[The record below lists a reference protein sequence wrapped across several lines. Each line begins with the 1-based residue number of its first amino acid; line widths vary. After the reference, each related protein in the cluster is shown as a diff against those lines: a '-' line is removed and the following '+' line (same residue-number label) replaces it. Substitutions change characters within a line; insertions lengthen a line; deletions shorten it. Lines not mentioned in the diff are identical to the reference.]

1 MLDKLIK
8 RKDERN
14 PSDTSKDKSKNKGES
29 SAKKTPVADP
39 VSEQEWQSRMSAAA
53 TTSDD
58 SALLVIAR
66 DALAL
71 SIKQAA
77 VEAMSTETGLKAAE
91 REFRSHDRRIY
102 RLAKLRYEGT
112 VTQRLA
118 REEATTL
125 IASAEALL
133 TAESIPANRFVDI
146 DRAWHRLDASRL
158 AAEQIAQYQ
167 TVSQKLTETLRAR
180 GDQQLSFKRW
190 LEDTARARQEL
201 IDGCVAVAQSGI
213 DRDKLA
219 AMYDRIEAL
228 RGQGAVLPN
237 EADAARHEAQVRDVE
252 HMQSQLEA
260 VLALARALDA
270 RLAFLD
276 SVLQQAASATDQTTS
291 PSDDGSLNARWQ
303 ALPVVSDARVLQT
316 LNERFDAYRRAQLAT
331 NKAASARAR
340 SANAEQAQ
348 QAQVEEQ
355 EALRSLLD
363 AAEASLAAGHV
374 VEAAASLA
382 AIDAAIKSKKGKIP
396 LASRIERVRAEIA
409 RLRGWQHWGGGRVRE
424 DLVTEAAQLAEA
436 IKDPKLNV
444 RKHGEAIEQLRNRW
458 KELDK
463 LGGASSKEL
472 WAKFDGALKVA
483 HLPVD
488 AMVAKQKAQ
497 RQENLTQRNAL
508 IKKLQT
514 ATPTLLIEGNTDWR
528 AVAREL
534 EQFTTEWR
542 KFGPIEHTVP
552 HKAQA
557 ALLATQKA
565 AIDALEQP
573 LSEARRN
580 ELQKRQ
586 QLVERARE
594 IAAQTDARD
603 TINRVRTLQAEW
615 QLHAKAMPL
624 ARHDENRLWN
634 EFKSATDA
642 VFKARDAVTAARNA
656 AAKTQLEASDQLI
669 EKLTALGE
677 DTPPAEIRR
686 VLNEVDSAWRKRV
699 EVPRHLAAKLESRF
713 RAARDHA
720 RDLVAGGAKRSWATT
735 CDALARK
742 LALCVAV
749 ENRQAESVEEEWATL
764 PPLPTEWETALR
776 ARRDGQPTSKN
787 VDGALVND
795 ALLQLEAALE
805 IASPPAFQ
813 AARSQLKLLA
823 LKRAIERREVPV
835 DPRAEIRRLIAVA
848 VSRSFPDA
856 SGSTRF
862 AAIVNALRG
871 KPLA

>member
-8 RKDERN
+8 RNTERN
-14 PSDTSKDKSKNKGES
+14 APDKTKDKRASA
-29 SAKKTPVADP
+29 AKKTPVADP
-39 VSEQEWQSRMSAAA
+39 VSDTEWQTRLAAA
-53 TTSDD
+53 VASSDD

-66 DALAL
+66 DAHAL
-71 SIKQAA
+71 TIKQAA
-77 VEAMSTETGLKAAE
+77 VEAMSTEAGLKAAE

-118 REEATTL
+118 REEATAL
-125 IASAEALL
+125 IDAAEALL
-133 TAESIPANRFVDI
+133 ASESIPANRFVDI
-146 DRAWHRLDASRL
+146 DRAWQRLDASRL
-158 AAEQIAQYQ
+158 ATEQVDKYQ
-167 TVSQKLTETLRAR
+167 SLSKKLTETLRAR

-201 IDGCVAVAQSGI
+201 IDGCVAVAQTGI

-219 AMYDRIEAL
+219 ALYDRIEAL

-237 EADAARHEAQVRDVE
+237 EADPARHEAQVREVE
-252 HMQSQLEA
+252 HMQSQLEG

-276 SVLQQAASATDQTTS
+276 GVLQQAANTASPTDQAAGS
-291 PSDDGSLNARWQ
+291 ADDGSLNARWQ
-303 ALPVVSDARVLQT
+303 ALPIVSDAKVLAT
-316 LNERFDAYRRAQLAT
+316 LNERFDAYRRAQQAT
-331 NKAASARAR
+331 NKAATARAR

-348 QAQVEEQ
+348 QAQAEEQ

-374 VEAAASLA
+374 VEAATSLA

-396 LASRIERVRAEIA
+396 LAARIERVRAEIA
-409 RLRGWQHWGGGRVRE
+409 RLKGWQHWGGGRVRE
-424 DLVTEAAQLAEA
+424 DLVSEAAQLAEA
-436 IKDPKLNV
+436 IKDPKLQV
-444 RKHGEAIEQLRNRW
+444 RKHAEAIEQLRNRW

-472 WAKFDGALKVA
+472 WTKFDASLKVA

-497 RQENLTQRNAL
+497 RQENLAQRNAL
-508 IKKLQT
+508 IKKLQL
-514 ATPTLLIEGNTDWR
+514 ATSTLLVDGSTDWR
-528 AVAREL
+528 AVAREIEL
-534 EQFTTEWR
+534 FNTEWR

-557 ALLATQKA
+557 ALLEAQKA
-565 AIDALEQP
+565 ALEALEKP
-573 LSEARRN
+573 LADARR
-580 ELQKRQ
+580 EQLHQRQ
-586 QLVERARE
+586 LLVERARE

-603 TINRVRTLQAEW
+603 TINRVRALQAEW
-615 QLHAKAMPL
+615 QQHAKAMPL

-642 VFKARDAVTAARNA
+642 VFKARDAATAVRNA
-656 AAKTQLEASDQLI
+656 ATKTQLEASDALI
-669 EKLTALGE
+669 EKLTALRE
-677 DTPPAEIRR
+677 DTPAAEIRR

-699 EVPRHLAAKLESRF
+699 DVPRHLAAKLESRY

-720 RDLVAGGAKRSWATT
+720 RDLVAGGAKRSWATI

-742 LALCVAV
+742 LALCVSL
-749 ENRQAESVEEEWATL
+749 ENRQAETVQEEWAAL
-764 PPLPTEWETALR
+764 PSLPTEWENALR
-776 ARRDGQPTSKN
+776 ARRDGNATATASAGM
-787 VDGALVND
+787 DAND

-813 AARSQLKLLA
+813 AARTQLKLLA

-835 DPRAEIRRLIAVA
+835 DPRTELRRLVAVA
-848 VSRSFPDA
+848 VSHRFADA
-856 SGSTRF
+856 SGSSRF
-862 AAIVNALRG
+862 AAITNALRS